1 MADTLTISI
10 DQVQIGLYVHLDL
23 KWFQHPFA
31 FSHFKVKTEDQL
43 RILRGLGL
51 ATVRV
56 DPALSDGP
64 VPAPAAA
71 PAQPVPAVPVPV
83 SPESRA
89 ESPVMAAKREM
100 MERIREQRENAA
112 RIEQA
117 FVNTARAIRDID
129 RNLFSQPAE
138 TVRVAGK
145 LIGQI
150 TDSILSAPELAINLM
165 GDKLGGEEIY
175 VHSLNVTMLSMM
187 IARDIKLP
195 HEVASV
201 LGMGALLH
209 DVGTKNIPDKVLNKL
224 DAYTHAEQA
233 LVETHCEGGYEIGKK
248 LGLAAPA
255 LAIIRDHHEMFD
267 GSGYPRRLQGEA
279 ISILA
284 RIVSIANHYDE
295 LCNPRNPA
303 DSLTPHEALSLMFA
317 KMRSRFDPKLLQVF
331 IRCLGVYPPG
341 TIVQLANGVVGMCV
355 NVNTAKPTRPQVMI
369 YEASVPRE
377 EAIVVNLETQPDLNI
392 VKSIRPS
399 QVPKDI
405 YNYLSPRKRV
415 SYYFDASDPAR
426 RSQP

>member
-1 MADTLTISI
+1 MADTLTIPI
-10 DQVQIGLYVHLDL
+10 DQVQIGLYIHLDL

-43 RILRGLGL
+43 RTLRGLGID
-51 ATVRV
+51 TVRV
-56 DPALSDGP
+56 DPALSD
-64 VPAPAAA
+64 
-71 PAQPVPAVPVPV
+71 VPVPTAAPDQPAPPPQPAA
-83 SPESRA
+83 SAEARA

-112 RIEQA
+112 RVEQA

-165 GDKLGGEEIY
+165 GDKLGGEEVY

-195 HEVASV
+195 HELANV

-209 DVGTKNIPDKVLNKL
+209 DIGTKNIPDKVLNKL
-224 DAYTHAEQA
+224 DAYNHAEQA
-233 LVETHCEGGYEIGKK
+233 LVETHCEGGFEIGRK

-267 GSGYPRRLQGEA
+267 GTGYPRHLQGEA
-279 ISILA
+279 TSVLA

-303 DSLTPHEALSLMFA
+303 ESLTPHEALSLMFA

-341 TIVQLANGVVGMCV
+341 TIVQLANSVVGMVV

-377 EAIVVNLETQPDLNI
+377 EAIVVDLEQQPDLNI

-415 SYYFDASDPAR
+415 SYYFDARDPGR
-426 RSQP
+426 RSQS

>member
-1 MADTLTISI
+1 MADTVVIPI
-10 DQVQIGLYVHLDL
+10 DQVQIGLYIHLDL

-43 RILRGLGL
+43 RTLHGLGI

-56 DPALSDGP
+56 DPALSDVP
-64 VPAPAAA
+64 VPTPAPAQPAAA
-71 PAQPVPAVPVPV
+71 PAQPAAPALAPH
-83 SPESRA
+83 
-89 ESPVMAAKREM
+89 ESPMLAAKRAM
-100 MERIREQRENAA
+100 MERLREQRESAA
-112 RIEQA
+112 RVEQA
-117 FVNTARAIRDID
+117 FVDTARAIRDID

-138 TVRVAGK
+138 TMRVAGK
-145 LIGQI
+145 LIGKI
-150 TDSILSAPELAINLM
+150 TDSILAAPELAINLM

-195 HEVASV
+195 HEVASM

-209 DVGTKNIPDKVLNKL
+209 DVGTKNIPDRVLNKL
-224 DAYTHAEQA
+224 DPYNRAEQA
-233 LVETHCEGGYEIGKK
+233 LVETHCHGGFEIGQK

-255 LAIIRDHHEMFD
+255 LAIIRDHHELFD
-267 GSGYPRRLQGEA
+267 GSGYPRHLQGEA
-279 ISILA
+279 INVLS
-284 RIVSIANHYDE
+284 RIVSIANYYDE

-303 DSLTPHEALSLMFA
+303 EALTPHEALSLMFA

-341 TIVQLANGVVGMCV
+341 TIVQLPNGVVGMV
-355 NVNTAKPTRPQVMI
+355 VTVNTAKPTKPQVMI
-369 YEASVPRE
+369 YEAGVARE
-377 EAIVVNLETQPDLNI
+377 EAIMVNLDEQPDLNI

-415 SYYFDASDPAR
+415 SYYFDASEQGR
-426 RSQP
+426 RSQS

>member
-1 MADTLTISI
+1 MADTLTIPI
-10 DQVQIGLYVHLDL
+10 DQVQIGLYIHLDL

-43 RILRGLGL
+43 RTLRGLGID
-51 ATVRV
+51 TVRV
-56 DPALSDGP
+56 DPALSD
-64 VPAPAAA
+64 
-71 PAQPVPAVPVPV
+71 VPVP
-83 SPESRA
+83 SAAPEQPAPPPQPAASAEARA

-100 MERIREQRENAA
+100 MERIREQRESAA
-112 RIEQA
+112 RVEQA

-165 GDKLGGEEIY
+165 GDKLGGEEVY

-195 HEVASV
+195 HELANV

-224 DAYTHAEQA
+224 DAYNHAEQA
-233 LVETHCEGGYEIGKK
+233 LVETHCEGGFEIGRK

-255 LAIIRDHHEMFD
+255 LGIIRDHHEMFD
-267 GSGYPRRLQGEA
+267 GTGYPRHLQGEA
-279 ISILA
+279 TSVLA

-303 DSLTPHEALSLMFA
+303 ESLTPHEALSLMFA

-341 TIVQLANGVVGMCV
+341 TIVQLANGVVGMVV

-377 EAIVVNLETQPDLNI
+377 EAIVVDLEQQPDLNI

-405 YNYLSPRKRV
+405 YNYLSPRKRI
-415 SYYFDASDPAR
+415 SYYFDARDPGR
-426 RSQP
+426 RSPS

>member
-1 MADTLTISI
+1 MADTLTIPI
-10 DQVQIGLYVHLDL
+10 DQVQIGLYIHLDL

-43 RILRGLGL
+43 RTLRGLGID
-51 ATVRV
+51 TVRV
-56 DPALSDGP
+56 DPALSDVP
-64 VPAPAAA
+64 VPSAAPDQPPPPPAPAMSAEA
-71 PAQPVPAVPVPV
+71 
-83 SPESRA
+83 RA
-89 ESPVMAAKREM
+89 ESPVMAAKRQM

-117 FVNTARAIRDID
+117 FVDTARAIRDID

-150 TDSILSAPELAINLM
+150 TESILSAPELAINLM
-165 GDKLGGEEIY
+165 GDKLGGEEVY

-195 HEVASV
+195 HELANV

-209 DVGTKNIPDKVLNKL
+209 DVGMKNIPDKVLNKL
-224 DAYTHAEQA
+224 DAYNHAEQA
-233 LVETHCEGGYEIGKK
+233 FVETHCHGGFEIGQK

-267 GSGYPRRLQGEA
+267 GTGYPRHLQGEA
-279 ISILA
+279 TGVLA

-303 DSLTPHEALSLMFA
+303 ESLTPHEALSLMFA

-341 TIVQLANGVVGMCV
+341 TIVQLANGVVGMVV

-377 EAIVVNLETQPDLNI
+377 EAIVVDLEQQPDLNI

-415 SYYFDASDPAR
+415 SYYFDARDPGR
-426 RSQP
+426 RSQS

>member
-1 MADTLTISI
+1 MADTLTIPI
-10 DQVQIGLYVHLDL
+10 DQVQIGLYIHLDL

-43 RILRGLGL
+43 RTLRGLGID
-51 ATVRV
+51 TVRV
-56 DPALSDGP
+56 DPALSDVP
-64 VPAPAAA
+64 VPSAAPDQAPP
-71 PAQPVPAVPVPV
+71 PAQPAA
-83 SPESRA
+83 SAEARA

-100 MERIREQRENAA
+100 MERIREQRESAA
-112 RIEQA
+112 RVEQA

-165 GDKLGGEEIY
+165 GDKLGGEEVY

-195 HEVASV
+195 HELANV

-209 DVGTKNIPDKVLNKL
+209 DIGTKNIPDKVLNKL
-224 DAYTHAEQA
+224 DAYNHAEQA
-233 LVETHCEGGYEIGKK
+233 LVETHCEGGFEIGRK

-255 LAIIRDHHEMFD
+255 LGIIRDHHEMFD
-267 GSGYPRRLQGEA
+267 GTGYPRHLQGEA
-279 ISILA
+279 TSVLA

-303 DSLTPHEALSLMFA
+303 ESLTPHEALSLMFA

-341 TIVQLANGVVGMCV
+341 TIVQLANGVVGMVV

-377 EAIVVNLETQPDLNI
+377 EAIVVDLEQQPDLNI

-405 YNYLSPRKRV
+405 YNYLSPRKRI
-415 SYYFDASDPAR
+415 SYYFDARDPGR
-426 RSQP
+426 RSQS

>member
-1 MADTLTISI
+1 MADTLTIPI
-10 DQVQIGLYVHLDL
+10 DQVQIGLYIHLDL

-43 RILRGLGL
+43 RTLRGLGID
-51 ATVRV
+51 TVRV
-56 DPALSDGP
+56 DPALSDVP
-64 VPAPAAA
+64 VPSAA
-71 PAQPVPAVPVPV
+71 PAEAPPPQPVMSA
-83 SPESRA
+83 EARA

-100 MERIREQRENAA
+100 MARIREQRENAA

-165 GDKLGGEEIY
+165 GDKLGGEEVY

-195 HEVASV
+195 HELANV

-209 DVGTKNIPDKVLNKL
+209 DVGMKNIPDKVLNKL
-224 DAYTHAEQA
+224 DAYNHAEQA
-233 LVETHCEGGYEIGKK
+233 LVETHCHGGFEIGQK

-267 GSGYPRRLQGEA
+267 GTGYPRHLQGEA
-279 ISILA
+279 TGVLA

-303 DSLTPHEALSLMFA
+303 ESLTPHEALSLMFA

-341 TIVQLANGVVGMCV
+341 TIVQLANGVVGMVV

-377 EAIVVNLETQPDLNI
+377 EAIVVDLEQQPDVNI

-415 SYYFDASDPAR
+415 SYYFDARDPGR
-426 RSQP
+426 RSQS

>member
-1 MADTLTISI
+1 VADTLTIPI
-10 DQVQIGLYVHLDL
+10 DQVQIGLYIHLDL

-56 DPALSDGP
+56 DPALSDVP
-64 VPAPAAA
+64 VPAPGAAAAA
-71 PAQPVPAVPVPV
+71 PAAPAPL
-83 SPESRA
+83 SPEARA

-100 MERIREQRENAA
+100 MQRIREQRENAA

-117 FVNTARAIRDID
+117 FVDTARAIRDID

-138 TVRVAGK
+138 TVRVANK

-150 TDSILSAPELAINLM
+150 TESILSAPELAINLM

-195 HEVASV
+195 HEVANV

-209 DVGTKNIPDKVLNKL
+209 DVGTRNIPDKVLNKL
-224 DAYTHAEQA
+224 DAYNHAEQA
-233 LVETHCEGGYEIGKK
+233 LIETHCEGGYEIGRK
-248 LGLAAPA
+248 LGLAPPA

-267 GSGYPRRLQGEA
+267 GSGYPRHLQGEA
-279 ISILA
+279 IGVLA
-284 RIVSIANHYDE
+284 RIVAIANHYDE

-377 EAIVVNLETQPDLNI
+377 EAIVVNLEQQPDLNI

-399 QVPKDI
+399 QVPKEI

-415 SYYFDASDPAR
+415 SYYFDANDPAR
-426 RSQP
+426 RTQA